1 MIDVLSERYLLRP
14 HCELIVAMALA
25 LLMYGAGSLC
35 AKLAARMEPVLSTDP
50 AGALLAPGHRF
61 ARGGIR

>member
-14 HCELIVAMALA
+14 HCELFVAMALA
-25 LLMYGAGSLC
+25 LLMHSAGILC
-35 AKLAARMEPVLSTDP
+35 AMLAARMEPILPSGP
-50 AGALLAPGHRF
+50 AAALVTPGHRL